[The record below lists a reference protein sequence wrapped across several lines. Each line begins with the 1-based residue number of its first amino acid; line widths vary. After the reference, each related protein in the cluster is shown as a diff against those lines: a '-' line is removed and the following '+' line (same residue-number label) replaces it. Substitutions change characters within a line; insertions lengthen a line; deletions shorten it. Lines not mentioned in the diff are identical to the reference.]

1 MMTQTILEMVPETDV
16 RQLVAQARK
25 AQAAWAARPLHARLA
40 IVRRVRH
47 GLATRATD
55 VLNAFPAMLVRNRA
69 ESLVAEIVP
78 LVEACRYLERKAPRL
93 LRPRRFRT
101 RLHPAWLSGVA
112 LRVHREPLGVVLILG
127 PWNYPL
133 LLPGVQTLQSLAA
146 GNAVVL
152 KPGRSGT
159 RVARLLRDILVEAG
173 VPPNLVVVLDEAE
186 ETGYAAT
193 EAGVDKVF
201 LTGSAQ
207 TGEQVLRQL
216 SKSLTPAVME
226 LSGCDA
232 VYVRADADLELVI
245 KALRFGLSFNG
256 GATCIAPR
264 RVFVSVSI
272 AADLESGLT
281 AMARTVAPWPVPVD
295 SLQQV
300 RRLVDEA
307 ERSGAR
313 VLTGRIEN
321 DRMSPVIIAN
331 AHPEMGLLQTDVMAP
346 LLGLVTVSDDDEALA
361 AAAACP
367 YALGAT
373 IFGSEREAQ
382 KLACRVPAGVVVIN
396 DMIVPTADPRLS
408 FGGRGRSGYGM
419 TRGAEGLLEMTRLKT
434 VAVRRGSWRPH
445 LEEPGPDDE
454 RLFRSYLGAV
464 HGGTWKGR
472 LSHCRELL
480 SLLLNRARRA

>member
-1 MMTQTILEMVPETDV
+1 
-16 RQLVAQARK
+16 
-25 AQAAWAARPLHARLA
+25 
-40 IVRRVRH
+40 
-47 GLATRATD
+47 
-55 VLNAFPAMLVRNRA
+55 MLVRNRA
-69 ESLVAEIVP
+69 DSLAAEIVP
-78 LVEACRYLERKAPRL
+78 LVEACRYLERNAARL
-93 LRPRRFRT
+93 LQPRRFTT
-101 RLHPAWLSGVA
+101 RLHPVWLAGVG
-112 LRVHREPLGVVLILG
+112 LRVYREPLGVVLILG

-152 KPGRSGT
+152 KPGRSAA
-159 RVARLLRDILVEAG
+159 RVALVLRDILVEAG
-173 VPPNLVVVLDEAE
+173 VPASLVAVLDEAE

-232 VYVRADADLELVI
+232 VYVREDADLELVI
-245 KALRFGLSFNG
+245 KALRFGLSING

-264 RVFVSVSI
+264 RVFVSASI
-272 AADLESGLT
+272 AAAVESSLT
-281 AMARTVAPWPVPVD
+281 AMARTLAPWPVPLV
-295 SLQQV
+295 SLQQA

-313 VLTGRIEN
+313 VLTGRIES

-331 AHPEMGLLQTDVMAP
+331 ARPEMSVLQTDVMAP
-346 LLGLVTVSDDDEALA
+346 LLGLVTVSDDGEALA

-367 YALGAT
+367 YSLGAT
-373 IFGSEREAQ
+373 IFGSEKEAH
-382 KLACRVPAGVVVIN
+382 KLACRVRAGVVVIN

-408 FGGRGRSGYGM
+408 FGGRGRSGYGV
-419 TRGAEGLLEMTRLKT
+419 TRGPEGLLEMTRLKT
-434 VAVRRGSWRPH
+434 VAVRRSSWRPH
-445 LEEPGPDDE
+445 LEDSGPDDE
-454 RLFRSYLGAV
+454 RLFRSYLAAV
-464 HGGTWKGR
+464 HGGKWRGR

-480 SLLLNRARRA
+480 SILMNRARRA